1 MKIIEKHIVENKISG
16 IVRASDYLFENFSY
30 FETRSSV
37 KKAIKKQRFL
47 INGIICQTG
56 THIKQGQLIE
66 LREEEVKNP
75 KIYKFALNVIFEDDY
90 IAVIN
95 KPSGISV
102 SGNYY
107 KTVQNALS
115 YNLKK
120 SEQSDSLPFPLP
132 VHRLDNQTS
141 GLLLIAKTRKARIN
155 LGKQF
160 EEKKIFK
167 KYNAVVI
174 GKTAEEGG
182 INFSI
187 DEKEALTRF
196 ETVKTEKSLRNGY
209 LSLLEL
215 FPQTGRTH
223 QIRIHCEKAGFPILG
238 DKLYHGN
245 LPVFKGKSLFLS
257 ATEVTFSHPDTN
269 KRLNFKISYPP
280 KFDTI
285 IEREKG
291 RYFLRKKNS

>member
-1 MKIIEKHIVENKISG
+1 LKIIEKHIVENKISG
-16 IVRASDYLFENFSY
+16 TVRASDYLFEIFSY

-37 KKAIKKQRFL
+37 KNAIKNQR
-47 INGIICQTG
+47 IIIDGIVCQTG

-66 LREEEVKNP
+66 LREEEIKIP
-75 KIYKFALNVIFEDDY
+75 KIYKFSLDVIYEDNF

-107 KTVQNALS
+107 RTVQNALPR
-115 YNLKK
+115 NLKK
-120 SEQSDSLPFPLP
+120 SEESDALPFPLP

-141 GLLLIAKTRKARIN
+141 GLLLIAKTRIARIN
-155 LGKQF
+155 FGKQF
-160 EEKKIFK
+160 EEKKILK
-167 KYNAVVI
+167 RYNAVVI
-174 GKTAEEGG
+174 GKTPEEG
-182 INFSI
+182 IIDFSV

-215 FPQTGRTH
+215 YPQTGRTH

-245 LPVFKGKSLFLS
+245 LPVFKGKGLFLS
-257 ATEVTFSHPDTN
+257 ATEVAFSHPDTN
-269 KRLNFKISYPP
+269 KRLNFKISYPQ

-291 RYFLRKKNS
+291 RYLRKNRG